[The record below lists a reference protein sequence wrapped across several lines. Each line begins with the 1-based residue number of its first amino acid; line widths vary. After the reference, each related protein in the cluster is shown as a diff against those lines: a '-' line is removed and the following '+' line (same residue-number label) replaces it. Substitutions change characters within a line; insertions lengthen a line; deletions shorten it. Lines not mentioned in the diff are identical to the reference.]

1 MADMSYDDLVE
12 NFEYLD
18 DWEERY
24 RYVIELGK
32 ALPPLDEA
40 RKTDETKVDGCV
52 SRVWIDSRAVS
63 EASGSGDAETRIE
76 FDGDSDAHIVR
87 GLIAILHTMLSG
99 KTAREIADKD
109 VASELQRLDLA
120 AHLSPQRSNGLGS
133 MVERI
138 KGVAEHH
145 A

>member
-1 MADMSYDDLVE
+1 MADLSYDDLVE
-12 NFEYLD
+12 NFEILD

-32 ALPPLDEA
+32 ELPPLDDA
-40 RKTDETKVDGCV
+40 RKTDATKVDGCV
-52 SRVWIDSRAVS
+52 SRVWIDSRTV
-63 EASGSGDAETRIE
+63 EGGSGTRIE

-99 KTAREIADKD
+99 KPAREIVETD
-109 VASELQRLDLA
+109 VVSQLQRIDLA

-133 MVERI
+133 MIDRI
-138 KGVAEHH
+138 KGVAAEN
-145 A
+145 AS